1 MQKKLKK
8 YWKFLETGCILS
20 VLFTALCVCAA
31 EKVKPASVTVQLADP
46 ETESELAANKK
57 ELARLKTEVERLR
70 VVAETR
76 KQEVEKQKA
85 AVEKLRTENI
95 QKQTENAQK
104 TAELQRLAKEKAN
117 LEAQLAAEKQ
127 KAQRSKDD
135 LEAQLSASKQ
145 EIQRRKDEFSG
156 MKVDL
161 EAELTVLKRETKRR
175 QDEINGLKA
184 EIAKLK
190 NDASKSTTELQAEN
204 SLLAETNQ
212 NLRNELLDT
221 LERCARLSDRV
232 KRMEQSA
239 AGVLETLAP
248 VYAGVRETELAEAL
262 DLTTKSGMKLVAK
275 STNVCEMLYPKIE
288 KLGLADVDKAR
299 LRVALDALSAEN
311 QRFARLSVPSVLPE
325 QFKKCRVLEV
335 CEKPEVIILNAG
347 YRDGVRV
354 NMSLQAGT
362 DASPCVLRVVAV
374 RSFVA
379 AAVVVKG
386 NGGELGVGQEVRA
399 MQ

>member
-1 MQKKLKK
+1 MQKKFKK

-31 EKVKPASVTVQLADP
+31 EKTKPASVTVQLADP

-57 ELARLKTEVERLR
+57 ELARLKTEVERLKA
-70 VVAETR
+70 VAETR

-95 QKQTENAQK
+95 QKRTENAQK
-104 TAELQRLAKEKAN
+104 IAELQRFAKEKAG
-117 LEAQLAAEKQ
+117 
-127 KAQRSKDD
+127 

-204 SLLAETNQ
+204 SLLAESNQ

-239 AGVLETLAP
+239 AGVLETLTP
-248 VYAGVRETELAEAL
+248 VYTGVREAELAEAL

-288 KLGLADVDKAR
+288 KLGLADVEKAR
-299 LRVALDALSAEN
+299 LRVAIDALSAEN

-325 QFKKCRVLEV
+325 QFKKCRVLEI

-362 DASPCVLRVVAV
+362 DQKICVLRVVAV
-374 RSFVA
+374 RPFVS

>member
-1 MQKKLKK
+1 M
-8 YWKFLETGCILS
+8 
-20 VLFTALCVCAA
+20 
-31 EKVKPASVTVQLADP
+31 
-46 ETESELAANKK
+46 
-57 ELARLKTEVERLR
+57 
-70 VVAETR
+70 
-76 KQEVEKQKA
+76 
-85 AVEKLRTENI
+85 
-95 QKQTENAQK
+95 
-104 TAELQRLAKEKAN
+104 
-117 LEAQLAAEKQ
+117 AAEKQ

-204 SLLAETNQ
+204 SLLAESNQ

-248 VYAGVRETELAEAL
+248 VYTGVREAELAEAL

-288 KLGLADVDKAR
+288 KLGLADVEKAR
-299 LRVALDALSAEN
+299 LRVAIDALSAEN

-325 QFKKCRVLEV
+325 QFKKCRVLEI

-362 DASPCVLRVVAV
+362 EAKPCVLRVVAV
-374 RSFVA
+374 RSFVS

>member
-1 MQKKLKK
+1 MQKKFKK

-31 EKVKPASVTVQLADP
+31 EKTKPASVTVQLADP

-57 ELARLKTEVERLR
+57 ELARLKTEVERLKA
-70 VVAETR
+70 VAETR

-95 QKQTENAQK
+95 QKRTENAQK
-104 TAELQRLAKEKAN
+104 TAELQRFAKEKAS
-117 LEAQLAAEKQ
+117 LEAQLT
-127 KAQRSKDD
+127 
-135 LEAQLSASKQ
+135 ASKQ

-248 VYAGVRETELAEAL
+248 VYTGVREAELAEAL

-288 KLGLADVDKAR
+288 KLGLADVEKAR
-299 LRVALDALSAEN
+299 LRVAIDALSAEN

-325 QFKKCRVLEV
+325 QFKKCRVLEI

-354 NMSLQAGT
+354 NMSLQART
-362 DASPCVLRVVAV
+362 DAKPCVLRVVAV
-374 RSFVA
+374 RSFVS

>member
-1 MQKKLKK
+1 MQKKFKK

-31 EKVKPASVTVQLADP
+31 EKTKPASVTVQLADP

-57 ELARLKTEVERLR
+57 ELARLKTEVERLKA
-70 VVAETR
+70 VAETR

-95 QKQTENAQK
+95 QKRTENAQK
-104 TAELQRLAKEKAN
+104 TAELQRFAKEKAG
-117 LEAQLAAEKQ
+117 LEAQLT
-127 KAQRSKDD
+127 
-135 LEAQLSASKQ
+135 ASKQ

-204 SLLAETNQ
+204 SLLAESNQ

-239 AGVLETLAP
+239 AGVLETLTP
-248 VYAGVRETELAEAL
+248 VYTGVREAELAEAL

-288 KLGLADVDKAR
+288 KLGLADVEKAR
-299 LRVALDALSAEN
+299 LRVAIDALSAEN

-325 QFKKCRVLEV
+325 QFKKCRVLEI

-362 DASPCVLRVVAV
+362 EAKPCVLRVVAV
-374 RSFVA
+374 RSFVS